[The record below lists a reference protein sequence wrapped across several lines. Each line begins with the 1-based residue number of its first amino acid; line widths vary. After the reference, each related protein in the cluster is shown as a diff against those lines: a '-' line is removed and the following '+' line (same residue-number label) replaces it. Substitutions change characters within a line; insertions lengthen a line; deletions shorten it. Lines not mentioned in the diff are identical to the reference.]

1 MHCTPPATIPV
12 TTSVKYVLMS
22 AGIFLA
28 PIPLSSPVDNIPE
41 GWKRMSIRLNPWV
54 IFLEHLISVLG
65 LVQMLFVVHAFF
77 FPARTAEMKHV
88 HRLKLKEIQWKTET
102 QFEAA
107 NVEGQEIFCKT
118 IMPHR
123 KINMQLR
130 GNDTRV
136 MGNSRSRNRY
146 HSYFRKSK
154 Q

>member
-1 MHCTPPATIPV
+1 
-12 TTSVKYVLMS
+12 
-22 AGIFLA
+22 
-28 PIPLSSPVDNIPE
+28 
-41 GWKRMSIRLNPWV
+41 
-54 IFLEHLISVLG
+54 
-65 LVQMLFVVHAFF
+65 MLFVVHTF

-107 NVEGQEIFCKT
+107 NVGGQEIFSKN

-136 MGNSRSRNRY
+136 TADRKKTADLETITTATSGKANSNSCQEAMLMKGWLFVVLQMLAKFLSSHDHKLQKLAATLVARLY
-146 HSYFRKSK
+146 K
-154 Q
+154 